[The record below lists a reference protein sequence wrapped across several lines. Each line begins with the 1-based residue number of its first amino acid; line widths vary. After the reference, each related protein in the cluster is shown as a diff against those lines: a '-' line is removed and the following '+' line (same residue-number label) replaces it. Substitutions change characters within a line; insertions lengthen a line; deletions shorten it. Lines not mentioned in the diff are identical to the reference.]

1 MGEYWNISAFMFMF
15 RRKIISPTVWPVAF
29 LPLCFLLHR
38 HEGFKPETFLTFSND
53 LCTSQKPDEINASK
67 SLVKWHIGSNWE
79 ACAKKTHLLGEPCFV
94 VAVAFFQE
102 GKQWI
107 YAGKLGIIWVLLYFE
122 GSCTFLEY
130 CSVMALLILM
140 WHITCWDRKG
150 AHKEL
155 KRAWKKCEWEFFPTL
170 WK

>member
-94 VAVAFFQE
+94 VVLLFSRRE
-102 GKQWI
+102 TVNLCWETWYNLSI
-107 YAGKLGIIWVLLYFE
+107 VVLRGKLYFFRVL
-122 GSCTFLEY
+122 
-130 CSVMALLILM
+130 
-140 WHITCWDRKG
+140 
-150 AHKEL
+150 
-155 KRAWKKCEWEFFPTL
+155 
-170 WK
+170 